1 MKNVLKGL
9 LLLLIITQGCNKSE
23 VDELTPS
30 PEYPFVYSKL
40 NQEELATEIQDF
52 NAINSVE
59 SLTLNEFGILS
70 GYIPVDL
77 SNGLDSSTVKNSISF
92 IVNTYAHFLGIS
104 NPENINIGT
113 DFSIRLTGG
122 VNVTL
127 SDFFQNGENAYPS
140 FSLSQTNLEERD
152 IEQTQIS
159 FYFSTENNQM
169 VISGRWFPETFVP
182 STEIKNQE
190 DALNIAVQNIN
201 ENHSEITPLNLS
213 NVEKENFRKVFY
225 PFQSELGIEMRE
237 CWEVIIWDNTV
248 KTLVDT
254 QTGEII
260 YYLEYGDMI

>member
-1 MKNVLKGL
+1 MKNLLKAL
-9 LLLLIITQGCNKSE
+9 LLLFIITQGCNKSE
-23 VDELTPS
+23 INELTPS
-30 PEYPFVYSKL
+30 PEYPFVYSEL
-40 NQEELATEIQDF
+40 SQAELATEIQNF

-70 GYIPVDL
+70 GYVPVDL
-77 SNGLDSSTVKNSISF
+77 SNGLDSLTAKNNISF

-113 DFSIRLTGG
+113 AFSIRLTGG

-127 SDFFQNGENAYPS
+127 SDFFQNRENAYPA
-140 FSLSQTNLEERD
+140 FSISQTNLEERD

-159 FYFSTENNQM
+159 FYFSEENNQM

-182 STEIKNQE
+182 SGVIKNQE

-201 ENHSEITPLNLS
+201 ENHSEIAPLNLS
-213 NVEKENFRKVFY
+213 NVEKEKFRKVFY

-237 CWEVIIWDNTV
+237 CWEVIIWDNAV

-254 QTGEII
+254 QTGEIV
-260 YYLEYGDMI
+260 YYLEYGNMI

>member
-1 MKNVLKGL
+1 MKNLLKGL
-9 LLLLIITQGCNKSE
+9 LLLFIITQGCNKSE
-23 VDELTPS
+23 IDQLTPS
-30 PEYPFVYSKL
+30 PEYPFVYS
-40 NQEELATEIQDF
+40 ELSQAEMATEIQKF

-59 SLTLNEFGILS
+59 SLTLNKFGVLS
-70 GYIPVDL
+70 GYITIDL
-77 SNGLDSSTVKNSISF
+77 SNGLDSSTVKNNISF
-92 IVNTYAHFLGIS
+92 IVNTYSQFLGIS

-127 SDFFQNGENAYPS
+127 SDFFQNEESAYPT
-140 FSLSQTNLEERD
+140 FSVSQTNLEERD

-159 FYFSTENNQM
+159 FHFSTENNQM

-190 DALNIAVQNIN
+190 DALNIAIQNIN

-213 NVEKENFRKVFY
+213 NVEKENFKKIFF
-225 PFQSELGIEMRE
+225 PLQSELGIEMRE

-254 QTGEII
+254 QTGEIV
-260 YYLEYGDMI
+260 YYLEYGNMI

>member
-1 MKNVLKGL
+1 MKNLRKGL
-9 LLLLIITQGCNKSE
+9 LLIFIIIQGCNKSE
-23 VDELTPS
+23 IDELKPS

-40 NQEELATEIQDF
+40 NQEEMATEIQKF

-59 SLTLNEFGILS
+59 SLTLNDFGILS
-70 GYIPVDL
+70 GYVPLDL
-77 SNGLDSSTVKNSISF
+77 SNGLDSSTVKNNISF
-92 IVNTYAHFLGIS
+92 IVNTYSHFLGIS

-127 SDFFQNGENAYPS
+127 LDFFKYGENAYPY
-140 FSLSQTNLEERD
+140 FSVNQTNLEERD

-190 DALNIAVQNIN
+190 DALNIAVKNIN
-201 ENHSEITPLNLS
+201 ENHKEITPLNLS

-225 PFQSELGIEMRE
+225 PLQSDLGIEMRE

-254 QTGEII
+254 QTGEIV
-260 YYLEYGDMI
+260 YFLEYGHMI